1 MITLRVI
8 LGRTV
13 AALVLITAGTLIGR
27 YELLPISAWADA
39 VNDVR
44 RSVSDY
50 LHGTEDRVARVWNRS
65 HPRGSVDAGASIPP
79 RDLDT
84 SVLPLRMTTFSLTG
98 TGLFA
103 DSDVAGAGALANVEG
118 QLVAM
123 DSLGDFFTVREN
135 TLTRLAF
142 GPVPNGAKDLIR
154 QTTEPVPLYRARALY
169 LAYDQ
174 VRGTLYASLKRFD
187 ASSQH
192 TRFNISAIS
201 LNKLTLDATSNWRTV
216 FESEDIP
223 DEAGRRGAN
232 GGRLIVVGD
241 TLYFTTGDFGWGQ
254 VPRTPFEFTAQDAS
268 SSFGKI
274 CAVDIATGAV
284 RVHSTGHRNPQG
296 LVWTTTGRLLET
308 EQGPEGGDELNVI
321 ERGRNYGWPYQT
333 YGTDYGTFGWPARP
347 GTGTFTGPL
356 FAWVPSV
363 AVSPIVQVTGFSSR
377 WDGDLLAGSLK
388 SRSLF
393 RLRMRDDHVV
403 FSEPIWIGHR
413 IRDIVQVRDQIV
425 LMADDPALLT
435 LRIDDVRLKQNS
447 KMAKDNE
454 FPSLAKCMACH
465 HFGDT
470 NPSHLAPTLTNLIG
484 KKIGSDSFLRYSD
497 ALRSKGGVW
506 DEKSLAAFIRNP
518 AAFAPGSAMPSLPQS
533 DSDIRQILADLRPR
547 R

>member
-1 MITLRVI
+1 M
-8 LGRTV
+8 
-13 AALVLITAGTLIGR
+13 
-27 YELLPISAWADA
+27 
-39 VNDVR
+39 
-44 RSVSDY
+44 
-50 LHGTEDRVARVWNRS
+50 
-65 HPRGSVDAGASIPP
+65 
-79 RDLDT
+79 
-84 SVLPLRMTTFSLTG
+84 
-98 TGLFA
+98 
-103 DSDVAGAGALANVEG
+103 
-118 QLVAM
+118 
-123 DSLGDFFTVREN
+123 
-135 TLTRLAF
+135 
-142 GPVPNGAKDLIR
+142 
-154 QTTEPVPLYRARALY
+154 
-169 LAYDQ
+169 
-174 VRGTLYASLKRFD
+174 
-187 ASSQH
+187 
-192 TRFNISAIS
+192 
-201 LNKLTLDATSNWRTV
+201 
-216 FESEDIP
+216 
-223 DEAGRRGAN
+223 
-232 GGRLIVVGD
+232 
-241 TLYFTTGDFGWGQ
+241 
-254 VPRTPFEFTAQDAS
+254 
-268 SSFGKI
+268 
-274 CAVDIATGAV
+274 
-284 RVHSTGHRNPQG
+284 
-296 LVWTTTGRLLET
+296 
-308 EQGPEGGDELNVI
+308 
-321 ERGRNYGWPYQT
+321 
-333 YGTDYGTFGWPARP
+333 
-347 GTGTFTGPL
+347 
-356 FAWVPSV
+356 PSV